1 MDIKGKTIL
10 LIEDEE
16 SLRGLISRIL
26 TLEGFKVFEAG
37 DVASAMDILRKE
49 NIYLIVTDV
58 MLPDTN
64 GIELTK
70 KVKQEYPHIEVIVL
84 TAFGNVKDGVRAMKL
99 GAFDYIMK
107 GDGDEKLPL
116 ITSKAM
122 EKAVLTRQVLEMEY
136 RLDSKSSF
144 AKIIGKSGTI
154 NRTIELSKK
163 VAVTDTTVLL
173 LGETGTGKELLAEA
187 IHLASRRRK
196 GPFITINCAAIPKE
210 LQESELFGHR
220 KGSFTGAIADKKGYL
235 EVADRGTI
243 FLDELGEM
251 STELQA
257 KLLRALE
264 NRTFNRVGDTE
275 PIPVDIRIIAATN
288 RNLIEDENNFRKDL
302 YYRLSTFSIELP
314 PLRER
319 PDDIDLLALN
329 FLRDN
334 AEKNGKVIK
343 SIDQEFMRLLKTYHW
358 PGNIRELKNVV
369 ERAVILADRAE
380 LTPDL
385 LPNEILRSNKSDD
398 QDTGRLLT
406 FQAEEE
412 PTPTPQPETSYY
424 AQPSTS
430 DTSPENAIDLKSVE
444 QEHIMKVLQMVNGN
458 KSEAAKRL
466 DIGLATLY
474 RKLKEYN
481 LN

>member
-1 MDIKGKTIL
+1 MDTKGKSIL

-16 SLRGLISRIL
+16 SLRGLISKIL

-37 DVASAMDILRKE
+37 DVASATEILRKE

-64 GIELTK
+64 GIEFTK
-70 KVKQEYPHIEVIVL
+70 QVKKEFPLIEVIVL

-116 ITSKAM
+116 ITTKAM
-122 EKAVLTRQVLEMEY
+122 EKAILSRQVQEMEY

-144 AKIIGKSGTI
+144 KKIIGKSGAI
-154 NRTIELSKK
+154 NRTIELAKK

-220 KGSFTGAIADKKGYL
+220 KGAFTGAIADKKGYL

-251 STELQA
+251 SPELQA

-264 NRTFNRVGDTE
+264 NRTFNRVGDTD

-288 RNLIEDENNFRKDL
+288 RSLIEEENNFRKDL

-314 PLRER
+314 ALRER
-319 PDDIDLLALN
+319 PDDIDLLVLH
-329 FLRDN
+329 FLHDN
-334 AEKNGKVIK
+334 AEKNNKSIN
-343 SIDQEFMRLLKTYHW
+343 SIDQEFLHLLKAYHW
-358 PGNIRELKNVV
+358 PGNIRELKNVI
-369 ERAVILADRAE
+369 ERAVILADRSE

-385 LPNEILRSNKSDD
+385 LPNEILHANTTEQPQESSQQVVNEVQTSMPASE
-398 QDTGRLLT
+398 TYPH
-406 FQAEEE
+406 QASFTEE
-412 PTPTPQPETSYY
+412 PTGD
-424 AQPSTS
+424 AV
-430 DTSPENAIDLKSVE
+430 DLKSVE
-444 QEHIMKVLQMVNGN
+444 QEHIIRVLNMVNGN